1 MCMKILM
8 KLFFVIEGTI
18 GIEFED
24 KIIELDAGEMIVI
37 PRGMKH
43 KPFAKKEAKI
53 MLFEPKGVINTGH
66 IESELT
72 ATKNEWV

>member
-1 MCMKILM
+1 
-8 KLFFVIEGTI
+8 
-18 GIEFED
+18 
-24 KIIELDAGEMIVI
+24 MIVI

-53 MLFEPKGVINTGH
+53 MLVEPKGVINTGH

-72 ATKNEWV
+72 ASKNEWV